1 MGVSV
6 GGMSDIDEDN
16 SGVVCDEMVKIL
28 ETYVGY
34 MGGWFDGG

>member
-16 SGVVCDEMVKIL
+16 SGVVLDEMVKIL